1 MQRQYDNAPST
12 GNGMF
17 IERPPDE
24 AAAAL
29 GRQLALTLQ
38 SMMVEQT
45 NNGAAASLK
54 KGIQEKMIMGLS
66 NGHVNPSVAQHF
78 FSTLLALCRTD
89 GSVITMEWLPAWI
102 LHCETACLDELNE
115 HTSFDALTATI
126 RAYAQYHQ
134 IQRQRYF
141 SSPSNNN
148 NSNRKAGVV
157 AVAAT
162 ATATMDV
169 NHRPASLDLQVA
181 TTYYRL
187 QSSAARICMLREF
200 TNMAFRHV
208 QQIRTLLSPLMAASV
223 LTLSTHPQECL
234 FFLEGIWRECWSLIS
249 KVGDDDDDD
258 GFNDN
263 DDEEST
269 TALFDILEWMT
280 KSLQYFLWGLPL
292 RPLQDR
298 LVCKELG
305 QRWLVQLLDLASFLS
320 ELSHDD
326 DNDDETTLPGTSAT
340 HRQLAQWLETLLGG
354 TLPSLCSVLPS
365 YRIAIEPALIQ
376 AQTIIQR
383 IGNKRLELHP
393 VAILRLASIAMADPQ
408 PEHVRG
414 MLSILSLAVPSN
426 NNDSN
431 VRIML
436 QGLASM
442 YLRDE
447 VCMTSAKQIL
457 QSCET
462 AAAAAAT
469 TTPSVTTTSSSSIG
483 QSRSFLKSRHV
494 VNIIQ
499 FLDESIVPVDNFL
512 NFLSRHD
519 IFLGSHL
526 SSIQQNAALLLG
538 VGLLETPSR
547 RETAYTYLSNLLQRY
562 SHLGISL
569 LPVIVDSIN
578 AASLV
583 GDGDTLIR
591 QLEFLCDAIVVDNQC
606 AREIW
611 NLLGVELMKPTI
623 PTVIRASVIR
633 LFPKVCAANKRL
645 YKRVI
650 EALGMNLGQPNPNI
664 EIQLAVAATVADLA
678 REDRIRDVTD
688 VIGWIQSFIVDFGW
702 IRRRNTVDDPT
713 SSGNAALVHLAI
725 MSLHYLVV
733 AQELDFQLVIVV
745 LKKRLCDVHDINV
758 VLKLPPVVL
767 EALTL
772 LLGDGE
778 CESASDDEEDG
789 GNNNNTAT
797 GAVVSPQVSKSVDI
811 LISLAHS
818 ETTSRDGF
826 ERCRRNILQS
836 LSGYSLDALGV
847 DEGGLRSIISAGDT
861 LEGGHIPPL
870 GKRYL
875 SLRSLIEDGL
885 SVFGSESRATFDE
898 GKTNMS
904 GSEADAQHPIV
915 ALVSKLLRFEEE
927 VLGSELWQK
936 RGKLRKGPKKKIGR
950 NNKPPAQPGQAE
962 ALPSS
967 TSLQQ
972 IYNEN
977 RSTATAL
984 AVLLCFEG
992 KPLSLL
998 TDIAGDIQNESP
1010 DPLIRVFTVQ
1020 AWLNAARR
1028 TLTEL
1033 VGSRSNAQGL
1043 EQILLEIREW
1053 QFRLDTPDNMY
1064 LALAAMALYIPETIG
1079 QDDEYSASV
1088 QEICGEV
1095 WDAYQNHEFESAD
1108 IGKICLGMIGV
1119 CAVQSRSIERLEEI
1133 VESLEKSVTGYGG
1146 QTSFGAYYGLA
1157 VIAQAMPALS
1167 RSRGHEVT
1175 ARNLACRIVGFLV
1188 SEIVTCIKGN
1198 HASLNNLVACIKKG
1212 EISPE
1217 IIDSLTALRKK
1228 SLDLLEPKKRAAKS
1242 LFIGFAL
1249 CLPALTSVNDEL
1261 LLGVYC
1267 LLESLKWGS
1276 GKGMALPSVLR
1287 ACRQCGL
1294 LDNDE
1299 IEKIYAKYAR
1309 VFEEGMDKGFD
1320 GLDDIFYAVTA
1331 TMTKTIPYSIRRFLV
1346 GNRSL
1351 FPSESDR
1358 AVTVLSAVVSLS
1370 SLPCLGC
1377 GAELFTDSSHLS
1389 KVASKEDV
1397 KGVADLL
1404 SEGAASRDWNMYSQ
1418 VALLLMG
1425 FMASMNTT
1433 SDPGDSAS
1441 LHQTKEISGYLPHG
1455 TQLVDPLVAKDP
1467 QLSQLPSAQQGS
1479 VLEAVLSLLAQR
1491 YYETMGDTEVKAK
1504 HEVVRL
1510 IGCLEGLSLP
1520 GHFAD
1525 FLEQMLRS
1533 TDDVKTACAMLL
1545 VSQIRGRPRAVFDG
1559 REYVEL
1565 ALRIVRTPVTALRSL
1580 LGQGEAPTIFI
1591 ESLAHLLP
1599 KFPSD
1604 SVEEVI
1610 ENIWRL
1616 CINQVGILPALTTTF
1631 LSTVRFLLKS
1641 GSEKQTLIVPKTL
1654 IFLRLFVLRRIFAG
1668 IRDAPWSAT
1677 NSSSTSDELSIVQM
1691 YASCLMEIPIT
1702 SLMEAE
1708 FFSLKDLDG
1717 FVGEALR
1724 NRCVMTMVRLG
1735 YFTTPSRASSE
1746 ISSSIA
1752 WFSRQLISSEDEIF
1766 SSTLLQVCC
1775 TIAEATSVENAD
1787 RKREVLLTL
1796 LDNLLLTGS
1805 SASFVGLQMLSA
1817 LVGQWCNG
1825 AGADGDLSLACLC
1838 VTGMEK
1844 WQALSPPTLQQLFH
1858 LLVHDLPFNLAAY
1871 CHREKLA
1878 GVVFN
1883 RLWRI
1888 YIKWMAQGAD
1898 QETVECVRKALICC
1912 RTADSGE
1919 GDFASLAIS
1928 MLH

>member
-1 MQRQYDNAPST
+1 MV
-12 GNGMF
+12 
-17 IERPPDE
+17 DE
-24 AAAAL
+24 N
-29 GRQLALTLQ
+29 
-38 SMMVEQT
+38 E
-45 NNGAAASLK
+45 GALK
-54 KGIQEKMIMGLS
+54 KGIQEKALIALS
-66 NGHVNPSVAQHF
+66 NKHVNPSVAQNF
-78 FSTLLALCRTD
+78 FSTLLALSSTKTVNMD
-89 GSVITMEWLPAWI
+89 WLPAWI
-102 LHCETACLDELNE
+102 LHCEKACLDDLNE

-126 RAYAQYHQ
+126 RAYAQYNQ
-134 IQRQRYF
+134 IQLF
-141 SSPSNNN
+141 SPFNMNMLSRPTT
-148 NSNRKAGVV
+148 KGVV
-157 AVAAT
+157 AA
-162 ATATMDV
+162 MDA
-169 NHRPASLDLQVA
+169 NRPASDLQIA
-181 TTYYRL
+181 TTYRRL

-200 TNMAFRHV
+200 TKIAFLHV
-208 QQIRTLLSPLMAASV
+208 QQIRILLSPLMAASV
-223 LTLSTHPQECL
+223 LTLSTQTQECV
-234 FFLEGIWRECWSLIS
+234 FFLEGIWRECWSLVS
-249 KVGDDDDDD
+249 KMDDDDDD
-258 GFNDN
+258 
-263 DDEEST
+263 EL

-280 KSLQYFLWGLPL
+280 ASLQYFLWGLPL

-320 ELSHDD
+320 ELTHQ
-326 DNDDETTLPGTSAT
+326 DEIPQAAT
-340 HRQLAQWLETLLGG
+340 GKQLAQWLENLLGG
-354 TLPSLCSVLPS
+354 TLPTLCAVLPS
-365 YRIAIEPALIQ
+365 YRIAIEPALEQ
-376 AQTIIQR
+376 VQTIMQR
-383 IGNKRLELHP
+383 VGDRLELHP

-408 PEHVRG
+408 KEHVRAI
-414 MLSILSLAVPSN
+414 LSILSFAVPSN
-426 NNDSN
+426 ST

-447 VCMTSAKQIL
+447 VCMDSAKQIL

-462 AAAAAAT
+462 AAAN
-469 TTPSVTTTSSSSIG
+469 TSGTSRVG
-483 QSRSFLKSRHV
+483 QSSFTKSRNV

-499 FLDESIVPVDNFL
+499 FLDESIVQVDNFL
-512 NFLSRHD
+512 SRND
-519 IFLGSHL
+519 IFVGSNL

-547 RETAYTYLSNLLQRY
+547 RETAYTYLQNLLRRY

-578 AASLV
+578 AASLA

-611 NLLGVELMKPTI
+611 NLLGVELMKPTT

-633 LFPKVCAANKRL
+633 LFPNVCAANKRL

-650 EALGMNLGQPNPNI
+650 EALGMNLGLGHSENL
-664 EIQLAVAATVADLA
+664 EIQLAVAATVTDLA

-702 IRRRNTVDDPT
+702 IRRRNTLDDPT

-745 LKKRLCDVHDINV
+745 LKKRLCDVHDINE

-767 EALTL
+767 EALIL

-778 CESASDDEEDG
+778 CEGASDEEDG
-789 GNNNNTAT
+789 DTAT
-797 GAVVSPQVSKSVDI
+797 GAVSPQVSKSVEI
-811 LISLAHS
+811 LICLARS
-818 ETTSRDGF
+818 DTMSRDVF
-826 ERCRRNILQS
+826 ARCRRNIFQS
-836 LSGYSLDALGV
+836 LSGYSLDALGI
-847 DEGGLRSIISAGDT
+847 DEGGIRSIISAGGT
-861 LEGGHIPPL
+861 SEGANIPPL
-870 GKRYL
+870 GSRYF
-875 SLRSLIEDGL
+875 SLRQLIEDGL
-885 SVFGSESRATFDE
+885 SIFGSESEANFGEDNR
-898 GKTNMS
+898 KILS
-904 GSEADAQHPIV
+904 SEPDAQHPIV
-915 ALVSKLLRFEEE
+915 TLVSKLLRFEEE

-936 RGKLRKGPKKKIGR
+936 RGKVRKGPKKKMGR
-950 NNKPPAQPGQAE
+950 NKPPAQPGQAE

-972 IYNEN
+972 IYHEN

-998 TDIAGDIQNESP
+998 TDIAGDIQNESS
-1010 DPLIRVFTVQ
+1010 DPLIRMFTVQ
-1020 AWLNAARR
+1020 AWLNASRR
-1028 TLTEL
+1028 ILTEL
-1033 VGSRSNAQGL
+1033 VGARSNAQGL

-1053 QFRLDTPDNMY
+1053 KFRLDTPDNMY

-1079 QDDEYSASV
+1079 QDDDYSASV
-1088 QEICGEV
+1088 KEICGEV
-1095 WDAYQNHEFESAD
+1095 QDAYLGHEFESAD

-1133 VESLEKSVTGYGG
+1133 VGSLEISVTGYGG

-1175 ARNLACRIVGFLV
+1175 ARILVGRIVGFLV
-1188 SEIVTCIKGN
+1188 NEMVTCIKGN

-1217 IIDSLTALRKK
+1217 IIDSLTVLRKK
-1228 SLDLLEPKKRAAKS
+1228 SLDLLEPKKEAAKS

-1287 ACRQCGL
+1287 ACRKCGL

-1377 GAELFTDSSHLS
+1377 AAELFTDSSQLS

-1404 SEGAASRDWNMYSQ
+1404 SEGAASQDWNMFSQ

-1441 LHQTKEISGYLPHG
+1441 IHRTKDISGYLPHDS
-1455 TQLVDPLVAKDP
+1455 QLVDPLVAKDP

-1479 VLEAVLSLLAQR
+1479 VLEVVLSLLAQR
-1491 YYETMGDTEVKAK
+1491 YYETIGGTEVKANR
-1504 HEVVRL
+1504 EVVRL
-1510 IGCLEGLSLP
+1510 LGCLEGLSLP

-1525 FLEQMLRS
+1525 FLEQMLRR

-1545 VSQIRGRPRAVFDG
+1545 VSQTRGRPRAVFDG

-1565 ALRIVRTPVTALRSL
+1565 AQRIVRTPVTALRSL
-1580 LGQGEAPTIFI
+1580 LGQGKAPTILI

-1616 CINQVGILPALTTTF
+1616 CINQVGNFPAWTTSF

-1641 GSEKQTLIVPKTL
+1641 GSEKQSKSMSPKTL
-1654 IFLRLFVLRRIFAG
+1654 IFIRLFVLRRIFAG

-1677 NSSSTSDELSIVQM
+1677 NTSSTSDELSIVEM
-1691 YASCLMEIPIT
+1691 YVSCLMEVPIT

-1724 NRCVMTMVRLG
+1724 NRCVMIMVRLG

-1752 WFSRQLISSEDEIF
+1752 WFSRQLISTEDDIF
-1766 SSTLLQVCC
+1766 SSTLLQVAC

-1787 RKREVLLTL
+1787 RKREVILTL

-1871 CHREKLA
+1871 CHREKLS

-1888 YIKWMAQGAD
+1888 YIKWLSQGAD
-1898 QETVECVRKALICC
+1898 QETVDCVRKALICC

>member
-1 MQRQYDNAPST
+1 MDKRQSKQQSADTEEVFLTLLQRMQRQYDAPT
-12 GNGMF
+12 GGVF
-17 IERPPDE
+17 VERPPDE

-38 SMMVEQT
+38 SMVEE
-45 NNGAAASLK
+45 NEGALK
-54 KGIQEKMIMGLS
+54 KGIQEKALIGLA
-66 NGHVNPSVAQHF
+66 NRHVNPSVAQNF
-78 FSTLLALCRTD
+78 FSTLLALSRTKTVNMD
-89 GSVITMEWLPAWI
+89 WLPAWI
-102 LHCETACLDELNE
+102 LHCEKACWDDLNE

-126 RAYAQYHQ
+126 RTYAQYNQ
-134 IQRQRYF
+134 IQLV
-141 SSPSNNN
+141 SPSNRNMLTN
-148 NSNRKAGVV
+148 TKAVV
-157 AVAAT
+157 AA
-162 ATATMDV
+162 MDV
-169 NHRPASLDLQVA
+169 NRPALDLQIA
-181 TTYYRL
+181 TTYRRL

-200 TNMAFRHV
+200 TKIAFLHV

-223 LTLSTHPQECL
+223 LTLSTQSQECA

-249 KVGDDDDDD
+249 KVDDD
-258 GFNDN
+258 GY
-263 DDEEST
+263 DDES

-280 KSLQYFLWGLPL
+280 ASLQYFLWGLPL

-305 QRWLVQLLDLASFLS
+305 QRWLLQLLDLASFLS
-320 ELSHDD
+320 ELSHD
-326 DNDDETTLPGTSAT
+326 ETLEAAT
-340 HRQLAQWLETLLGG
+340 KKQLAQWLENLLGG
-354 TLPSLCSVLPS
+354 TLPSLCAVLPS
-365 YRIAIEPALIQ
+365 YRIAIEPALAQ
-376 AQTIIQR
+376 AQTIMQR
-383 IGNKRLELHP
+383 VGDIFELHP
-393 VAILRLASIAMADPQ
+393 VSILRLASIAMADPQ
-408 PEHVRG
+408 QEHVRAI
-414 MLSILSLAVPSN
+414 LSILSSAVPSN
-426 NNDSN
+426 NSN
-431 VRIML
+431 VRMML

-447 VCMTSAKQIL
+447 VCMESAKQIL

-462 AAAAAAT
+462 AALNT
-469 TTPSVTTTSSSSIG
+469 SVTTRIG
-483 QSRSFLKSRHV
+483 QNSFLKSRNV

-499 FLDESIVPVDNFL
+499 FLDESILQVDNFL
-512 NFLSRHD
+512 NFLSRND
-519 IFLGSHL
+519 IFIGSTL
-526 SSIQQNAALLLG
+526 SSLQQNAALLLG
-538 VGLLETPSR
+538 VGLLEAPSR
-547 RETAYTYLSNLLQRY
+547 RETAYTYLKHLLSRY

-578 AASLV
+578 AASLA

-591 QLEFLCDAIVVDNQC
+591 QLEFLCDAIVADNQC

-611 NLLGVELMKPTI
+611 NLLGVELMKPTT

-633 LFPKVCAANKRL
+633 LFPKVCASNKRL

-650 EALGMNLGQPNPNI
+650 EALGMNLGHSENL
-664 EIQLAVAATVADLA
+664 EIQLAVAATVTDLA

-702 IRRRNTVDDPT
+702 IRRRNTLDDPT

-745 LKKRLCDVHDINV
+745 LKKRLCDVHDINE

-767 EALTL
+767 EALIL

-778 CESASDDEEDG
+778 CESTSDEEDG
-789 GNNNNTAT
+789 DTAT
-797 GAVVSPQVSKSVDI
+797 GAVSPQVSKSVEI

-818 ETTSRDGF
+818 DTLSRDGF
-826 ERCRRNILQS
+826 ERCRRNILES
-836 LSGYSLDALGV
+836 LSGYSLDALGI
-847 DEGGLRSIISAGDT
+847 DEGGIRSIISAGDT
-861 LEGGHIPPL
+861 SDGAHISPL
-870 GKRYL
+870 GMRYF
-875 SLRSLIEDGL
+875 SMRSLIEDGL
-885 SVFGSESRATFDE
+885 SMFWIESKATFGED
-898 GKTNMS
+898 KANVS
-904 GSEADAQHPIV
+904 SSEPDAQHPIV
-915 ALVSKLLRFEEE
+915 ALASKLLRFEEE

-936 RGKLRKGPKKKIGR
+936 RGKLRKGPKKKMDR
-950 NNKPPAQPGQAE
+950 CKPPAQPGQAE

-1020 AWLNAARR
+1020 AWLNASRR
-1028 TLTEL
+1028 TLSEL
-1033 VGSRSNAQGL
+1033 VGARSNAQGL

-1079 QDDEYSASV
+1079 QDDDYSASV
-1088 QEICGEV
+1088 EEICGEV
-1095 WDAYQNHEFESAD
+1095 WDAYQGHEFESAD

-1133 VESLEKSVTGYGG
+1133 IESLETSVTGYGG

-1175 ARNLACRIVGFLV
+1175 ARNLVGRVVGFLV

-1198 HASLNNLVACIKKG
+1198 HASLNNLVTCIKKG

-1217 IIDSLTALRKK
+1217 IIDSLTVLRKK
-1228 SLDLLEPKKRAAKS
+1228 SLDLLEPKKAAAKS

-1249 CLPALTSVNDEL
+1249 CLPSLTSVNDEL

-1287 ACRQCGL
+1287 ACRQSGL

-1320 GLDDIFYAVTA
+1320 GLDDIFYAVTG

-1377 GAELFTDSSHLS
+1377 AAERFTDSSHIS

-1397 KGVADLL
+1397 KGVSDLL

-1441 LHQTKEISGYLPHG
+1441 LHQTKDISGYSPHG
-1455 TQLVDPLVAKDP
+1455 SQLVDPMVAKDP
-1467 QLSQLPSAQQGS
+1467 QLPSAQQGS
-1479 VLEAVLSLLAQR
+1479 VLEVVLSLLAQR
-1491 YYETMGDTEVKAK
+1491 YYETIGDTEVKAK

-1510 IGCLEGLSLP
+1510 LGCLEGLSLP

-1533 TDDVKTACAMLL
+1533 TDDVKSASAMLL
-1545 VSQIRGRPRAVFDG
+1545 LSQIRGRPRAVFDG

-1580 LGQGEAPTIFI
+1580 LGQGKAPTIFI

-1604 SVEEVI
+1604 SIEEVI

-1616 CINQVGILPALTTTF
+1616 CINQVGNFPAWTTSF

-1641 GSEKQTLIVPKTL
+1641 GSEKQTSIIPKTL
-1654 IFLRLFVLRRIFAG
+1654 IFIRLFVLRRIFAG

-1766 SSTLLQVCC
+1766 SSTLLQVSC
-1775 TIAEATSVENAD
+1775 TIAEATSVENTD
-1787 RKREVLLTL
+1787 RKREVILTL

-1838 VTGMEK
+1838 VAGMER

-1871 CHREKLA
+1871 CHREKLS

-1888 YIKWMAQGAD
+1888 YNKWLAQGAD
-1898 QETVECVRKALICC
+1898 QETVDCVRKALICC
-1912 RTADSGE
+1912 RAADSGE